1 MRKKRLTLAV
11 LSLIIL
17 ALVACGRK
25 GNPRPKSLPTPA
37 TISDLRGDVR
47 DGVLLISF
55 TVPTK
60 NRDGTPVKDLAGFEF
75 VKSCGPCGG
84 AFESWKDVRLADK
97 QGYTIRTGRLYVYDD
112 DLVPGYVYE
121 YRVYPYTSKGTRMDG
136 SNFFAIK
143 WQKPPGPP
151 AGVTG
156 EALDSK
162 VVLSWQKADKLT
174 YNVYRWDNNIYPIK
188 PVNAAPVAG
197 DTFTDSGLQNGKTYK
212 YEVRAVR
219 TEGTF
224 QFEGEGAH
232 ITLTPKDMTPPTPP
246 TALKLEKKDDGVV
259 ISWQASPEADVAGY
273 NVYKLVGEKPEKINT
288 DLVAATQ
295 FFDPSPGINVRYV
308 AYYVT
313 AVDKSGN
320 ESGPSRQQIIVIK
333 E

>member
-1 MRKKRLTLAV
+1 LRKKRLTLAV

-25 GNPRPKSLPTPA
+25 GNPRPISLPTPA

-60 NRDGTPVKDLAGFEF
+60 NRDGTPVKDLAGFQL

-84 AFESWKDVRLADK
+84 QFEPWKDVRLVDK
-97 QGYTIRTGRLYVYDD
+97 QGYTIRNGRLYVYDD

-121 YRVYPYTSKGTRMDG
+121 YRVYPYTNKGTRLDG

-143 WQKPPGPP
+143 WQKPPGLP
-151 AGVTG
+151 ADVTG
-156 EALDSK
+156 EAQDSK

-174 YNVYRWDNNIYPIK
+174 CNVYRWDNNIYPIN
-188 PVNAAPVAG
+188 PVNSAPLAG
-197 DTFTDSGLQNGKTYK
+197 DTFTDFGLQNGKTYK
-212 YEVRAVR
+212 YAVRAVR

-224 QFEGEGAH
+224 QFEGEGASV
-232 ITLTPKDMTPPTPP
+232 TLTPKDMTPPTTP
-246 TALKLEKKDDGVV
+246 TAPKLEKKDDGVL

-273 NVYKLVGEKPEKINT
+273 NVYKFVVEKPEKINAE
-288 DLVAATQ
+288 LVATTQ
-295 FFDPSPGINVRYV
+295 FFDPSPGLNVRYV

-320 ESGPSRQQIIVIK
+320 ESGPSREQIIVIK